1 MRLLIVIPAYN
12 EAENLERFVEE
23 LKETVPQYDYVVVND
38 GSSDETA
45 QICRKNGYP
54 LLNLPANLGLT
65 GAFQTGIRYA
75 YEQGYDAAVQ
85 MDGDGQHEPRYLPLM
100 AEKMETE
107 DLDLVIGSRF
117 VTEKRPATLRM
128 FGNALISAAIRW
140 TTGKR
145 IADPTSGMRMYGRRI
160 LPEMGYGMNFRPE
173 PDTLAWLL
181 RKGARMAEVQVE
193 MRERVAGQS
202 YLNFGNSVRYM
213 VHMCMNIFFIQWVR
227 KV

>member
-213 VHMCMNIFFIQWVR
+213 VQMCMNIFFIQWVR